1 MSRDH
6 TRGEPR
12 PYSWRAETILMA
24 RNHSHS
30 CACACCILLISFLR
44 NHQTSH
50 FLSSESYFRVA
61 GISLPSC
68 AQREGNEKITSKHFC
83 GLCKLGD
90 FFSSF
95 KIEALC
101 NLVKFHSL
109 TSGNYDRQ
117 AEVLTNQSTNKT
129 SRIQV

>member
-1 MSRDH
+1 MWLGYH
-6 TRGEPR
+6 CLPV
-12 PYSWRAETILMA
+12 
-24 RNHSHS
+24 
-30 CACACCILLISFLR
+30 LR
-44 NHQTSH
+44 
-50 FLSSESYFRVA
+50 EKA
-61 GISLPSC
+61 M
-68 AQREGNEKITSKHFC
+68 EKITSKHFC

-101 NLVKFHSL
+101 NLVKCHSL

-117 AEVLTNQSTNKT
+117 AEVFTNQSTNKT